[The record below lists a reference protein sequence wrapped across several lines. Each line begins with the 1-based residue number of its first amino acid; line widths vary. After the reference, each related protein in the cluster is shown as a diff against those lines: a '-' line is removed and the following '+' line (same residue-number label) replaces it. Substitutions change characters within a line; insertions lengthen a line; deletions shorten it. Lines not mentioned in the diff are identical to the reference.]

1 MEITEVRIKLVTD
14 LDERLRAF
22 CSITFDG
29 EFVIRD
35 LKVIEGQKGY
45 FVAMPS
51 RKLMEKCQ
59 HCTAKNEV
67 RARFCCN
74 CGKKLNSERPAT
86 ISNQLSNGQGSG
98 NAHGSGNGGKNKMYA
113 DIAHPI
119 NPGCRDRI
127 EFAVIEAYKAEKDAS
142 QKPGYQCR
150 YDDYDDHAA

>member
-35 LKVIEGQKGY
+35 LKVIEGQKGL

-51 RKLMEKCQ
+51 RKLMEKCTY
-59 HCTAKNEV
+59 CTAKNEV
-67 RARFCCN
+67 RARFCGN
-74 CGKKLNSERPAT
+74 CGKKINSDRPAT
-86 ISNQLSNGQGSG
+86 ISSQLSNGNG
-98 NAHGSGNGGKNKMYA
+98 NGNGGKNKMYA

-127 EFAVIEAYKAEKDAS
+127 EFAVIEAYKVEKEAS